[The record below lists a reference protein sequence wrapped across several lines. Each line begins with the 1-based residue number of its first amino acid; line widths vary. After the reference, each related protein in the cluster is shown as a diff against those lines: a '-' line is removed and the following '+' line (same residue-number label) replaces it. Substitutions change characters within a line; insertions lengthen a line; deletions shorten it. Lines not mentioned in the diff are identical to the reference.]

1 MIPVRRIAC
10 CGRFAARGRNTARD
24 SSALVT
30 QHRGSL
36 DDSGTLQAFCRRP
49 VRIRNCHVTTDIP
62 NNRAAAQWE
71 ILIAAFPIT
80 HCGHGT
86 ASIGS

>member
-10 CGRFAARGRNTARD
+10 CGRFAACSRKTAVGWFEF
-24 SSALVT
+24 VT

-36 DDSGTLQAFCRRP
+36 NDSGTLQAFCRRP

-62 NNRAAAQWE
+62 NNRAAVQWE

-80 HCGHGT
+80 HCGGGT